1 LTDARIRRP
10 PPPLEPVSVV
20 VVEHRSP
27 RLVRVVLSGPGL
39 ESWPDIQPGASLR
52 LLLPRPGTPEPE
64 LPAWT
69 GNEYLYDD
77 GTRPPIRTLTPLA
90 GATYAGPE
98 PALAVEIVRHG
109 VGPLSEW
116 ADTVA
121 VGDTVAVSGPGRGYV
136 PDTDATSFLVAG
148 DESAL
153 PAVTTLLPALPAGA
167 RVTVLIEIADPAARL
182 PWSGQ
187 PAAVTTWLDLPAGAP
202 PGDRLVDAVVGSDLD
217 DGVRVWAAGEAA
229 AMQRIR
235 RHLFAV
241 RRLPRSQAVVRG
253 YWKHGR
259 GGDLDTD

>member
-20 VVEHRSP
+20 AVEHRSP
-27 RLVRVVLSGPGL
+27 RLVRVVISGPGL
-39 ESWPDIQPGASLR
+39 TSWPDIQPGASLR
-52 LLLPRPGTPEPE
+52 LLLPRPGTRDLE

-90 GATYAGPE
+90 DATHADPE
-98 PALAVEIVRHG
+98 AALAVEIVRHG
-109 VGPLSEW
+109 TGPLSEW
-116 ADTVA
+116 AGTVA

-136 PDTDATSFLVAG
+136 PDKDTTSFLVAG

-153 PAVTTLLPALPAGA
+153 PAITTLLPALPADA
-167 RVTVLIEIADPAARL
+167 RVAVLIEIADPAARL
-182 PWSGQ
+182 PWSGR

-202 PGDRLVDAVVGSDLD
+202 PGDRLVDAVVSSDLD
-217 DGVRVWAAGEAA
+217 GGSRVWAAGEAA

-235 RHLFAV
+235 RHLFDV
-241 RRLPRSQAVVRG
+241 RGLPRSRAVVRG

-259 GGDLDTD
+259 GGDLDVD